1 MTDPTHILVGFVDT
15 PGGHDALALGVALAD
30 LQSSADL
37 TVAAVRDAFG
47 TAEARAAGGA
57 HDDGHQRAELD
68 LVAARQAYSTR
79 PRTSFTTCGGASPSD
94 GLRRLGDELHA
105 TTIVVGTSHR
115 HGAAR
120 LAAGSTT
127 EDTLHGARAAIAVAP
142 PGFADRQHPGLGII
156 GIAYNGSPEAQ
167 RALGHAAA
175 IATAADAQLRIFG
188 VVEQNSVWYGGYLG
202 PVTGLDLRDYVAEQ
216 LHGAAQ
222 RVVGDTIAV
231 STQVLQGDATKELA
245 TAGADCDLLVL
256 GSRSYGPVRR
266 ALLGSVSTSLVRS
279 PPCALLVIPRTAD
292 ATADDGRITDE
303 PSVISA
309 AGRLL

>member
-1 MTDPTHILVGFVDT
+1 MSDPTHILVGFVDT

-30 LQSSADL
+30 LHPSADL

-47 TAEARAAGGA
+47 TAEARAGGGA
-57 HDDGHQRAELD
+57 HGYDHERAELD

-79 PRTSFTTCGGASPSD
+79 PRTSFTTCRGASPSD

-142 PGFADRQHPGLGII
+142 AGFADRQHTGLEVI

-167 RALGHAAA
+167 RALSHAAA

-222 RVVGDTIAV
+222 RVGGTIAV

-245 TAGADCDLLVL
+245 TAGAGCDLLVL

-266 ALLGSVSTSLVRS
+266 ALLGSVSTRLVRA
-279 PPCALLVIPRTAD
+279 PPCALLIIPRTTEAS
-292 ATADDGRITDE
+292 TGDGRVIDE